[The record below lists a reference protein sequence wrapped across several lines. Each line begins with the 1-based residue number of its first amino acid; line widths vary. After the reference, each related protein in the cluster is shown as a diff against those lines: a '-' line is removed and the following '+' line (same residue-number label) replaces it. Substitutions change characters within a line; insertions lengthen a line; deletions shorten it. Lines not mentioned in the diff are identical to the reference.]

1 MLTFLSG
8 GDEGQEVKIA
18 IQALGEVTSYGVH
31 EKTERIFRK
40 RWLSNGGKATRRK
53 SWMIMVLNDVTTTWQ
68 LFETCLEFGLEANK

>member
-31 EKTERIFRK
+31 EKTERIYRK
-40 RWLSNGGKATRRK
+40 RWAMEEKPPDEKVG
-53 SWMIMVLNDVTTTWQ
+53 
-68 LFETCLEFGLEANK
+68 